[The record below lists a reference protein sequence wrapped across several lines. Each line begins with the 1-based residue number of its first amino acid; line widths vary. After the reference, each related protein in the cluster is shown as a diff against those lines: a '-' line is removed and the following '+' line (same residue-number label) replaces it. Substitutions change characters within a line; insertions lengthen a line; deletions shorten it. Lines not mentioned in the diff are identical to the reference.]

1 MQASPLVTYLIETD
15 SHDDWGVLIGIQDI
29 SKRSTLPKV
38 LARVEEKFRLDLNGK
53 ALPHALYTS
62 MNNNEFYVYG
72 LVSSDEQA
80 EQFFVSMVNETL
92 HALAPRVMDELHK
105 VAVSWR

>member
-1 MQASPLVTYLIETD
+1 MVC
-15 SHDDWGVLIGIQDI
+15 
-29 SKRSTLPKV
+29 
-38 LARVEEKFRLDLNGK
+38 
-53 ALPHALYTS
+53 
-62 MNNNEFYVYG
+62 
-72 LVSSDEQA
+72 VSSDEQA